1 MNYKFKTKPYKH
13 QLTALE
19 KSWNKENF
27 AYFMEMGTGKTKV
40 LIDNLAMLYDKGK
53 IDGAL
58 IIAPKGVVKTWYE
71 QELPTHL
78 PNHIENVTVLWQP
91 NITKTQREK
100 LESLF
105 EIETAFH
112 ILIMNVESLSTDKGV
127 KFASK
132 FINSHKTLMAID
144 ESTTIKTPTAKRTK
158 NIIDIGK
165 LAKYRRIMTG
175 SPITKNPLDLY
186 TQCEFLDP
194 WLLDFSSYYAFR
206 NRYAEMKTM
215 HIHGRSIQV
224 VDKFQNLGELSETV
238 KQFSYRV
245 LKEDCLDLPDK
256 IFIKR
261 HVSLTPDQKKI
272 YEQMKKAAMAMLNG
286 KMTTTMTV
294 LTQLMRLHQ
303 ITCGHFIADDGST
316 QSVDSNRLNE
326 LMNILEETEGKAIIW
341 ANYQLSVGEIIQRI
355 IKEYGPGSVVHYYG
369 KTLPEQRD
377 YAIDAFQKGK
387 ARFFVGTPATGGY
400 GLTPQEDRQD
410 FIRKFQNDPKCR
422 FLIGTPQT
430 GGYGITLTQAN
441 TVIYY
446 SNSYDLEKRLQSE
459 DRAHRIGQKKPVT
472 YVDLIAEDT
481 VDEKIVKALRDK
493 INIASEVMGEE
504 LKDWI

>member
-1 MNYKFKTKPYKH
+1 MDYKFKTKPYAH

-19 KSWNKENF
+19 KSWNKENY

-40 LIDNLAMLYDKGK
+40 LIDNVAMLYDKGK

-71 QELPTHL
+71 QELPIHL
-78 PNHIENVTVLWQP
+78 PDHIENVSVLWQP
-91 NITKTQREK
+91 NITKTQQEK
-100 LESLF
+100 LDTLF
-105 EIETAFH
+105 EIDSALH
-112 ILIMNVESLSTDKGV
+112 ILVMNVEALSTEKGV
-127 KFASK
+127 KFATK
-132 FINSHKTLMAID
+132 FINSHKAMMAID
-144 ESTTIKTPTAKRTK
+144 ESTTIKTPTARRTK
-158 NIIDIGK
+158 NIIKIGIN
-165 LAKYRRIMTG
+165 AKYKRIMTG

-215 HIHGRSIQV
+215 HVHGRSIQV
-224 VDKFQNLGELSETV
+224 VDKFQNLGELSDTV

-245 LKEDCLDLPDK
+245 LKEDCLDLPPK
-256 IFIKR
+256 NFIKR
-261 HVSLTPDQKKI
+261 HITLTPDQKKV
-272 YEQMKKAAMAMLNG
+272 YEQMKKAAIAVLNG
-286 KMTTTMTV
+286 KVTTTMTV

-303 ITCGHFIADDGST
+303 ITCGYVTADDGTT
-316 QSVDSNRLNE
+316 QQVESNRLNE
-326 LMNILEETEGKAIIW
+326 LMSILEETEGKVIIW
-341 ANYQLSVGEIIQRI
+341 ANYQLSVGEIIQRL
-355 IKEYGPGSVVHYYG
+355 IKVYGKDSYVHY
-369 KTLPEQRD
+369 
-377 YAIDAFQKGK
+377 
-387 ARFFVGTPATGGY
+387 Y

-422 FLIGTPQT
+422 FIVGTPQT

-446 SNSYDLEKRLQSE
+446 SNGYDLEKRLQSE
-459 DRAHRIGQKKPVT
+459 DRAHRIGQKKTVT
-472 YVDLIAEDT
+472 YIDLICEDT
-481 VDEKIVKALRDK
+481 VDEKIVKALRNK

-504 LKDWI
+504 LRDWI

>member
-19 KSWNKENF
+19 KSWNKETY

-40 LIDNLAMLYDKGK
+40 LIDNMSMLYDKGK

-91 NITKTQREK
+91 NITKKQQEK
-100 LESLF
+100 LESLY
-105 EIETAFH
+105 EIETALH
-112 ILIMNVESLSTDKGV
+112 ILVMNVEAFSTDKGI
-127 KFASK
+127 KFAAK
-132 FINSHKTLMAID
+132 FLNSHKTLMAID

-158 NIIDIGK
+158 NIIDLGK
-165 LAKYRRIMTG
+165 HAKYRRILTG

-194 WLLDFSSYYAFR
+194 YLLDFASYYSFR

-215 HIHGRSIQV
+215 HLRGRSIQV
-224 VDKFQNLGELSETV
+224 VSEFKNLGELSDTV
-238 KQFSYRV
+238 KTFSERV
-245 LKEDCLDLPDK
+245 LKEDCLDLPPK
-256 IFIKR
+256 VFMKR
-261 HVSLTPDQKKI
+261 YVTLTADQKKL
-272 YEQMKKAAMAMLNG
+272 YNQMKEQALAILNG

-303 ITCGHFIADDGST
+303 ITCGHFTADDGST
-316 QSVDSNRLNE
+316 QAVDSNRLNE
-326 LMNILEETEGKAIIW
+326 LMSVLQETEGKAIIW

-355 IKEYGPGSVVHYYG
+355 VKEYGKDSYVHYYG
-369 KTLPEQRD
+369 
-377 YAIDAFQKGK
+377 
-387 ARFFVGTPATGGY
+387 
-400 GLTPQEDRQD
+400 LTSQEDRQD
-410 FIRKFQNDPKCR
+410 FIRRFQNDPKCR
-422 FLIGTPQT
+422 FLVGTPQT

-446 SNSYDLEKRLQSE
+446 SNGYDLEKRLQSE
-459 DRAHRIGQKKPVT
+459 DRAHRIGQKKTVT
-472 YVDLIAEDT
+472 YVDLICEDT

-493 INIASEVMGEE
+493 INIASEVLGEE
-504 LKDWI
+504 LKTWI

>member
-1 MNYKFKTKPYKH
+1 M
-13 QLTALE
+13 TALE

-40 LIDNLAMLYDKGK
+40 LIDNMSMLYDKGK

-58 IIAPKGVVKTWYE
+58 IVAPKGVVKTWYE
-71 QELPTHL
+71 QEVPTHL
-78 PNHIENVTVLWQP
+78 PDHIENVAVLWQP
-91 NITKTQREK
+91 NITKTQQEK

-105 EIETAFH
+105 EIETALH
-112 ILIMNVESLSTDKGV
+112 ILIMNVEAFSTDKGV

-132 FINSHKTLMAID
+132 FLNSHKTLMAVD

-158 NIIDIGK
+158 NIIGLGK
-165 LAKYRRIMTG
+165 YAKYRRIMTG

-194 WLLDFSSYYAFR
+194 WLLDFASYYAFR

-215 HIHGRSIQV
+215 HIRGRSIQV
-224 VDKFQNLGELSETV
+224 VHAFQNLGELSDKV
-238 KQFSYRV
+238 KEFSYRV
-245 LKEDCLDLPDK
+245 LKQDCLDLPPK
-256 IFIKR
+256 NFIKR
-261 HVSLTPDQKKI
+261 YVSLTPDQAKL
-272 YEQMKKAAMAMLNG
+272 YREMKEKALAILNG
-286 KMTTTMTV
+286 KVTTTMTV

-316 QSVDSNRLNE
+316 QAVESNRLNE
-326 LMNILEETEGKAIIW
+326 LINVLEETEGKAIIW

-355 IKEYGPGSVVHYYG
+355 IKEYGEDSYVHYYG
-369 KTLPEQRD
+369 
-377 YAIDAFQKGK
+377 
-387 ARFFVGTPATGGY
+387 
-400 GLTPQEDRQD
+400 LTSQEDRQD
-410 FIRKFQNDPKCR
+410 NIRKFQNDSNCR

-446 SNSYDLEKRLQSE
+446 SNGYDLEKRLQSE
-459 DRAHRIGQKKPVT
+459 DRAHRIGQKKNVT
-472 YVDLIAEDT
+472 YIDLIAEKT

-504 LKDWI
+504 LKEWI

>member
-1 MNYKFKTKPYKH
+1 MDYKFKTKPYAH

-53 IDGAL
+53 VDGAL

-78 PNHIENVTVLWQP
+78 PDHIENVSVLWQP
-91 NITKTQREK
+91 NITKGHQEK
-100 LESLF
+100 LDTLF
-105 EIETAFH
+105 EIDSALH
-112 ILIMNVESLSTDKGV
+112 ILIMNVEALSTEKGV
-127 KFASK
+127 KFATK

-144 ESTTIKTPTAKRTK
+144 ESTTIKTPTARRTK
-158 NIIDIGK
+158 NIIKIGVN
-165 LAKYRRIMTG
+165 AKYKRIMTG

-224 VDKFQNLGELSETV
+224 IDKFQNLDELSDTV

-245 LKEDCLDLPDK
+245 LKEDCLDLPPK
-256 IFIKR
+256 NFVTR
-261 HVSLTPDQKKI
+261 HITLTPDQKRV
-272 YEQMKKAAMAMLNG
+272 YEQMKKAAMAVLNG
-286 KMTTTMTV
+286 KVTTTMTV

-303 ITCGHFIADDGST
+303 ITCGYVTADDGSV
-316 QSVDSNRLNE
+316 QEVDSNRIKE
-326 LMNILEETEGKAIIW
+326 LMSILEETEGKVIIW
-341 ANYQLSVGEIIQRI
+341 ANYQMSVGDIIRNLT
-355 IKEYGPGSVVHYYG
+355 KTYGKDSYVHY
-369 KTLPEQRD
+369 
-377 YAIDAFQKGK
+377 
-387 ARFFVGTPATGGY
+387 Y
-400 GLTPQEDRQD
+400 GLTPQEIRQEN
-410 FIRKFQNDPKCR
+410 IVRFQTDPNCR
-422 FLIGTPQT
+422 FIVGTPQT

-459 DRAHRIGQKKPVT
+459 DRAHRIGQKKNVT
-472 YVDLIAEDT
+472 YIDLIAEDT
-481 VDEKIVKALRDK
+481 DDEKIVDALKKK
-493 INIASEVMGEE
+493 INIASQVMGEE